1 MSFEALIKEFD
12 FNIVT
17 GTVVEAE
24 IVDLK
29 RNQVIVN
36 LGVKGESVIP
46 KTEFLNSKKQFAYNV
61 GDTILVLVETLD
73 DGTGAFGLSYEKAK
87 NINSWNEIAKS
98 SKENLNLTVNVTRST
113 RGGLIISYKGIEGF
127 LPSSLVDVTSTFTEP
142 SQFVGQDIEVKV
154 IKFNEESNTLLVS
167 RKAALLP
174 DQETH
179 EQIFNRLKVGDQV
192 TGTVKNITEYGVF
205 VDLGAV
211 DGLLHITDVDWK
223 RVSNIRSL
231 FSVGQKITLVVSNID
246 KNNGKISLSKK
257 LLDKSV
263 WNDFVNNKKIGDSVK
278 GVVVK
283 TEDYGAFI
291 TVENKIEALVP
302 RDELSWTDKN
312 PSIYSYFEVGQEV
325 ELAVT
330 EIESEKH
337 RITLSL
343 KRNSENPY
351 TAFERSFKEGDRVKG
366 KVKSVHDFGVFVAL
380 NEKLVGLVQSEEVSW
395 VPRQHSKTSTNV
407 LNVGDEVTVTVKK
420 IETQKEKI
428 YLSLKEQ
435 KEDPLVSYGLAKR
448 NEIVDAQVVEV
459 TPRQIFVKI
468 TNEVYG
474 IIKQSDAGLQRDDKL
489 NDYFKVGDEVRAKIM
504 GVQDRHLV
512 LTLKTI

>member
-1 MSFEALIKEFD
+1 MSFKELVKEFD
-12 FNIVT
+12 FKITT
-17 GTVVEAE
+17 GTVVKAE
-24 IVDLK
+24 IVDIK
-29 RNQVIVN
+29 RNQVIVS

-46 KTEFLNSKKQFAYNV
+46 KTEFSDSKKQFAYNI
-61 GDTILVLVETLD
+61 GDEILVLVETLD

-87 NINSWNEIAKS
+87 NINSWNEI
-98 SKENLNLTVNVTRST
+98 SKASAENLNLSVNVTRST

-127 LPSSLVDVTSTFTEP
+127 LPSSLVDITSTFTDP
-142 SQFVGQDIEVKV
+142 SQFVGQDIDVKV
-154 IKFNEESNTLLVS
+154 IKFNEELSTLLVS

-231 FSVGQKITLVVSNID
+231 FSVGQKISLVVSNID
-246 KNNGKISLSKK
+246 KNNGKISLSRK

-263 WNDFVNNKKIGDSVK
+263 WNNFVDSKKIGDSVK

-291 TVENKIEALVP
+291 TVEDKIEALVP
-302 RDELSWTDKN
+302 RDELSWTDKS
-312 PSIYSYFEVGQEV
+312 PSIYKYFEVGQEV

-330 EIESEKH
+330 EIEAEKH

-351 TAFERSFKEGDRVKG
+351 TAFERSYKEGDKVKG
-366 KVKSVHDFGVFVAL
+366 QVKSIHDFGIFVSL
-380 NEKLVGLVQSEEVSW
+380 NEKLVGLVQSDEVSW
-395 VPRQHSKTSTNV
+395 VPKQHAKSSQSDIK
-407 LNVGDEVTVTVKK
+407 VGDEVTVTIKN

-435 KEDPLVSYGLAKR
+435 KEDPLMSFGLSKR
-448 NEIVDAQVVEV
+448 NEVVDAQVIEV

-474 IIKQSDAGLQRDDKL
+474 IIKQADAGLQRDDKL
-489 NDYFKVGDEVRAKIM
+489 TDYFKVGDEVRAKIM

-512 LTLKTI
+512 LNLKTI